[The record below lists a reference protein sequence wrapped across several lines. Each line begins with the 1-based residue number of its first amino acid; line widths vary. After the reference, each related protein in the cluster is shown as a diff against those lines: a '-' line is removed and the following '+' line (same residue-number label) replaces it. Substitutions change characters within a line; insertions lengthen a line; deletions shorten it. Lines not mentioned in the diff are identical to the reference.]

1 MEKDFNSFIFQLCET
16 NKTLG
21 FFVDFNKVT
30 LNLEK
35 ISVKLNQLNYL
46 LGKENIRDAIE
57 ILYKENPKC
66 FNVLNIL
73 IAARNKKEKVM
84 RATEDRQAVNLDY
97 FFDSSDKVYEFINKT
112 GLEIVFKN
120 KNISNIHDYVFGIE
134 VGLDSNARKNRVGKI
149 MEQTIRTHLMY
160 YQIKFKEQISCKK
173 LPTALSNALGKD
185 IKVFDFLIRTK
196 KNTYLIETNF
206 YNGGGSKLN
215 EVSRAYM
222 RTNEAIEQVDSYKF
236 VWITDGAG
244 WLSAKNKL
252 QEAYNQIEHV
262 YNLQTLG
269 DFINRIRIEGVI
281 DPE

>member
-97 FFDSSDKVYEFINKT
+97 FF
-112 GLEIVFKN
+112 
-120 KNISNIHDYVFGIE
+120 
-134 VGLDSNARKNRVGKI
+134 
-149 MEQTIRTHLMY
+149 
-160 YQIKFKEQISCKK
+160 
-173 LPTALSNALGKD
+173 
-185 IKVFDFLIRTK
+185 
-196 KNTYLIETNF
+196 
-206 YNGGGSKLN
+206 
-215 EVSRAYM
+215 
-222 RTNEAIEQVDSYKF
+222 
-236 VWITDGAG
+236 
-244 WLSAKNKL
+244 
-252 QEAYNQIEHV
+252 
-262 YNLQTLG
+262 
-269 DFINRIRIEGVI
+269 
-281 DPE
+281 